1 MMGAPSRVL
10 SVLVAVAVTLL
21 ALVAVASAQAGMV
34 YERSIAGPGSGP
46 QQPAGSEQLALG
58 DGELFVSDRFDQ
70 RIEALDPSTGGLV
83 ASWSTPIGG
92 TAWQMGV
99 EGGDLYVVVSADNGL
114 SPIGVYEYETD
125 GTPVRSWGSYGQLT
139 DQFTHPTGL
148 VVGNGH
154 VWVADA
160 VRIQRFDLLGRH
172 EADIGGGTYRTNE
185 RLALDG
191 ADDLYA
197 TNQTGIEKYDSS
209 GTLVPGWGAGVSFD
223 NASGIAVAPG
233 GDIYVT
239 DSPKVVVL
247 DAAGEVKE
255 SFGSYGS
262 GDGQFRSPEGIAIA
276 SDGTTYV
283 GDGER
288 IEVWRPGG
296 DGAGG
301 GGEDGGGTDGGA
313 GAGVHSD
320 AGGAAGGG
328 ASAAGGPGDSARS
341 VTPSRPRPKP
351 LKCKK
356 GFVKRKAHGKSRCVK
371 AKAKKHRSKGK
382 KAKR

>member
-1 MMGAPSRVL
+1 
-10 SVLVAVAVTLL
+10 
-21 ALVAVASAQAGMV
+21 
-34 YERSIAGPGSGP
+34 
-46 QQPAGSEQLALG
+46 
-58 DGELFVSDRFDQ
+58 
-70 RIEALDPSTGGLV
+70 
-83 ASWSTPIGG
+83 
-92 TAWQMGV
+92 MGV